1 MSRPANP
8 SPERMPDLI
17 DVHLLD
23 IAAQIEALLR
33 SVREIQHD
41 VLRLRGVAPPNP
53 ATTPADHIQNRL
65 EGMLD
70 ECRALQD
77 AVEHA
82 AVTAATLTDSTR
94 DG

>member
-1 MSRPANP
+1 
-8 SPERMPDLI
+8 MPDLI

-41 VLRLRGVAPPNP
+41 VLRLRGVAPPIP
-53 ATTPADHIQNRL
+53 ETTPADHIQSRL
-65 EGMLD
+65 EGMLS

-82 AVTAATLTDSTR
+82 AMTAATLTDPTR
-94 DG
+94 TGE

>member
-1 MSRPANP
+1 
-8 SPERMPDLI
+8 MPDII

-41 VLRLRGVAPPNP
+41 VMRLRGVAPLNP
-53 ATTPADHIQNRL
+53 ATDPGDHLQSRL
-65 EGMLD
+65 QAMLH

-77 AVEHA
+77 AVEDA
-82 AVTAATLTDSTR
+82 AVTAAALTDRTS
-94 DG
+94 DK